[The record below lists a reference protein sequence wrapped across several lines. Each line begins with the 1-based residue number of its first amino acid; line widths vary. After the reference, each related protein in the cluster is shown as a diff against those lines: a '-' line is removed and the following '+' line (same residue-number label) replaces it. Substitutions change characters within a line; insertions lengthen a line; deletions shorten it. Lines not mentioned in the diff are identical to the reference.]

1 MHQSLN
7 KTSTEERL
15 QSADGTTIFMRSW
28 RPQGAADA
36 VVVIVHGF
44 NSHSGYYGW
53 VADQLTASRLAV
65 YALDLRGRGRSDGER
80 YFIESFGE
88 YLADVH
94 AVVELAR
101 SREPGLP
108 IFVLGHSAG
117 GVISSVYAL
126 EHQEALAG
134 LVCESFAFRVFAPDL
149 ALTLLKGVS
158 HVAPH
163 LHVLRLP
170 IDEFSRDPE
179 VVRAMKADP
188 FVTDEV
194 QPTLTVAEMVRADE
208 RLEREFPLFRLP
220 LLILHGTTDKVTRAE
235 GSALFH
241 RSAGSADKTLKL
253 YEGHAHD
260 LLNDLDKEVVMTDV
274 TSWIRARLGT
284 E

>member
-1 MHQSLN
+1 MHRELV
-7 KTSTEERL
+7 KTSNEERIK
-15 QSADGTTIFMRSW
+15 SADGTPIFMRSW
-28 RPQGAADA
+28 RPEGTPDA

-65 YALDLRGRGRSDGER
+65 YALDLRGRGHSDGER

-88 YLADVH
+88 YQADVH
-94 AVVELAR
+94 AVVETAR
-101 SREPGLP
+101 TREPGLP

-126 EHQEALAG
+126 EHQESLAG

-149 ALTLLKGVS
+149 VLSLLKGVS
-158 HVAPH
+158 HVVPH
-163 LHVLRLP
+163 VHVLRLP
-170 IDEFSRDPE
+170 IDDFSRDPE

-188 FVTDEV
+188 FVNDEV
-194 QPTLTVAEMVRADE
+194 QPTLTVAELVRADE
-208 RLEREFPLFRLP
+208 RLERDFPQFRLP

-235 GSALFH
+235 GSELFH
-241 RSAGSADKTLKL
+241 RNAGSADKTLKL

-260 LLNDLDKEVVMTDV
+260 LLNDVDKDVVMADITG
-274 TSWIRARLGT
+274 WIRARLGT
-284 E
+284 A

>member
-1 MHQSLN
+1 MHRELV
-7 KTSTEERL
+7 KTSNEERIK
-15 QSADGTTIFMRSW
+15 SADGTPIFMRSW
-28 RPQGAADA
+28 RPEGTPDA

-65 YALDLRGRGRSDGER
+65 YALDLRGRGHSDGER

-88 YLADVH
+88 YQADVH
-94 AVVELAR
+94 AVVETAR
-101 SREPGLP
+101 TREPGLP

-126 EHQEALAG
+126 EHQESLAG

-149 ALTLLKGVS
+149 VLSLLKGVS
-158 HVAPH
+158 QVVPHV
-163 LHVLRLP
+163 HVLRLP
-170 IDEFSRDPE
+170 IDDFSRDPE

-188 FVTDEV
+188 FVNDEV

-208 RLEREFPLFRLP
+208 RLERDFPQFRLP

-235 GSALFH
+235 GSELFH
-241 RSAGSADKTLKL
+241 RNAGSADKTLKL

-260 LLNDLDKEVVMTDV
+260 LLNDVDKDVVMADITG
-274 TSWIRARLGT
+274 WIRARLGT
-284 E
+284 A